1 MELVAP
7 VRMVTA
13 ALVTPTGRREDSG
26 LCARA
31 APGAAC
37 WLWPRVSRVR
47 EIICR
52 GTRTSTRSHSLLT
65 AVFSVMLSVEAT
77 VGQGC
82 HVLSWTLGMWTCLAG
97 THSWHFS
104 RRVRVGGT
112 RAEAEAGITAAWRAR
127 HGRPF
132 PGAGTSRAW
141 IAPARLSDPI
151 SLLCCL
157 HGQPPR
163 RRRLALCSRWPW
175 PNGLTPVGS

>member
-1 MELVAP
+1 M

-31 APGAAC
+31 APGSAC

-47 EIICR
+47 EIIRR

-65 AVFSVMLSVEAT
+65 AVFSVTLSVEAT

-82 HVLSWTLGMWTCLAG
+82 HVPSRTLGTWPCLAPG

-112 RAEAEAGITAAWRAR
+112 QAEAEAGITAAWRVR

-132 PGAGTSRAW
+132 PEQGPAGLGSRR
-141 IAPARLSDPI
+141 PVSRTPFLSCAAFTD
-151 SLLCCL
+151 SL
-157 HGQPPR
+157 HEDA
-163 RRRLALCSRWPW
+163 ALRCVRVGR
-175 PNGLTPVGS
+175 GLTG